1 MPYIK
6 IQNNK
11 EVEKQAITLLGA
23 SSKRDDSG
31 KIGFFGSGFK
41 YAIAVLLRNNIDIK
55 IYSGTKE
62 IVVGTKKTKFRGV
75 DFEIIT
81 IDKKET
87 SLTTDIGIDWKVWF
101 AIRELYCNAIDE
113 GEHTISLA
121 DSPEGQKG
129 KTNVFI
135 KLTDETKGV
144 LDNWNKYFSEKR
156 KDILV
161 ESGGDKIFRS
171 NTDTILI
178 YRKGIQV
185 YEEPKSSLYH
195 YDLRSVEINESR
207 VVKNTWSVFYD
218 ITNLLK
224 RRSTIEMAE
233 EIFECKDT
241 FESKIDWDTYEP
253 FNNNWLSAIAGRTLL
268 AKETGGY
275 FADELTGK
283 ELILPDVMVK
293 SLKKTFGDKVKVMG
307 QKINGN
313 DIIVKPTQKEI
324 EVIAEGVEILKRG
337 ELNIT
342 FPINVYIPDD
352 KNTLGMAKDGEIF
365 ISRRVLTMGRRAI
378 IATLIEEYA
387 HIDSGS
393 GDKTRSF
400 QNYLID
406 MFINQ
411 IEEKTGERL

>member
-23 SSKRDDSG
+23 SSKREDSG

-41 YAIAVLLRNNIDIK
+41 YAIAVLLRNNIGIK

-62 IVVGTKKTKFRGV
+62 IVIGTKKTKFRGQNF
-75 DFEIIT
+75 DIIT

-87 SLTTDIGIDWKVWF
+87 SLTTDLGPDWRMWF

-113 GEHTISLA
+113 GEHSISLSDNA
-121 DSPEGQKG
+121 EGQKG

-135 KLTDETKGV
+135 ELTEETKSV
-144 LDNWNKYFSEKR
+144 LDNWNKYFSENR
-156 KDILV
+156 KDLLV
-161 ESGGDKIFRS
+161 EERGNKIFRAS
-171 NTDTILI
+171 SDTLLI

-185 YEEPKSSLYH
+185 YEENKSCLYH
-195 YDLRSVEINESR
+195 YDLKDIEINESR
-207 VVKNTWSVFYD
+207 VIKSSWHAFYA
-218 ITNLLK
+218 IANILK
-224 RRSTIEMAE
+224 EDASLEIAE
-233 EIFECKDT
+233 EIL
-241 FESKIDWDTYEP
+241 SKNNSLEQKMDWDTYAT
-253 FNNNWLSAIAGRTLL
+253 FNNNWLTAIGGRVIV

-275 FADELTGK
+275 FSDELTGK
-283 ELILPDVMVK
+283 ELVLPQVLV
-293 SLKKTFGDKVKVMG
+293 SELKKSFGDKIKVIG

-313 DIIVKPTQKEI
+313 DLIVTPTQREI
-324 EVIAEGVEILKRG
+324 DVIQEGLDILKRAD
-337 ELNIT
+337 LNII
-342 FPINVYIPDD
+342 FPINVFVPEN
-352 KNTLGMAKDGEIF
+352 KNILGMAKDGEIF
-365 ISRRVLTMGRRAI
+365 MSRRVLTMGRRAI

-400 QNYLID
+400 QNYLICLS
-406 MFINQ
+406 I
-411 IEEKTGERL
+411 K